1 MQEDK
6 VHQEMGTYRSSQ
18 GGLGELAYVKG
29 FRALEL

>member
-18 GGLGELAYVKG
+18 EGLEGLAYVKG
-29 FRALEL
+29 FRALKL